1 MFYGPESK
9 ACLKYSRMGF
19 LLSLFSLVMFNDC
32 GQMPEIRNQYH
43 SIQSK
48 SELNAFIDQ
57 VEKTDCRL
65 CEPYRASAIMQKAK
79 YAFLPTSKLS
89 YFKKGKNRLE
99 EYIQL
104 HPESVEARY
113 VRVLVQSEIP
123 SFLGYNGEMKS
134 DIQFIQS
141 HIGKSGLP
149 EDYQQLI
156 LKNVQSIKNK

>member
-1 MFYGPESK
+1 
-9 ACLKYSRMGF
+9 MGF
-19 LLSLFSLVMFNDC
+19 VLFFFSLVLLNDC
-32 GQMPEIRNQYH
+32 GQMPEIRKQYH
-43 SIQSK
+43 RIQSK
-48 SELNAFIDQ
+48 SELNGFIGLL
-57 VEKTDCRL
+57 EKTDCQL
-65 CEPYRASAIMQKAK
+65 CEPYLASAIMQKAK

-104 HPESVEARY
+104 YPESVEARY

-141 HIGKSGLP
+141 RIGKSGLP
-149 EDYQQLI
+149 EDYQKLI